1 MGSCDDPMISP
12 PFGIEFS
19 PFRRQSRAS
28 GNWLS
33 ASRPALLVRLPQQ
46 IGPIALW
53 TGKRCGGSVR

>member
-19 PFRRQSRAS
+19 PFRRQSRAT

-33 ASRPALLVRLPQQ
+33 ASRPALLVRLP
-46 IGPIALW
+46 
-53 TGKRCGGSVR
+53 